1 MKRSKMSYIYWER
14 MLIVA
19 AITMLFLSLMFKLLF
34 DSRQRDAYFNHTK
47 TNAIGAFMRSL
58 SFIAKEATKYKDY
71 IEIPNINAMNY
82 YNKTYYTTIIINRFH
97 ERMILNL
104 LPITDF
110 FQGQRMNLTIE
121 NPGRSK

>member
-1 MKRSKMSYIYWER
+1 MSYIYWER

-19 AITMLFLSLMFKLLF
+19 AITILFLSLMFKLLF

-71 IEIPNINAMNY
+71 VEIPNINAMNY